1 MQKIRFGDVELKAL
15 FALEEK
21 DAGIL
26 TLAELA
32 KMLRLSKVQS
42 WKLASRLVRKNRLI
56 RLKRGIYLFAPMKS
70 GRKGLWTDDA
80 YKLLPKLMGKKDYY
94 VGFWTALNYYGLT
107 EQIPVS
113 VQVVTTSR
121 QRSFE
126 ALQSRFYFIQVK
138 KLGQWQEEKIG
149 YALVKFAT
157 IEQLMLDCLTMPEN
171 CGGIIVACQA
181 LWEARKR
188 INWEKLEELAANS
201 NDAARR
207 RLGYLC
213 ELLKIHKFKAKKPV
227 GWRWL
232 DSSRRKEK
240 LGASLKWGLILNY
253 SEEELTQWRDY

>member
-32 KMLRLSKVQS
+32 KMLRLTKVQS
-42 WKLASRLVRKNRLI
+42 WKLASRLVRKKRLI
-56 RLKRGIYLFAPMKS
+56 RLKRGLYLFAPMKS

-80 YKLLPKLMGKKDYY
+80 YKLLPTLMGKKEYY
-94 VGFWTALNYYGLT
+94 VGFWTALNYHGLT
-107 EQIPVS
+107 EQIPIN

-138 KLGQWQEEKIG
+138 RLGQWQEEKIG
-149 YALVKFAT
+149 NTLVKFAT
-157 IEQLMLDCLTMPEN
+157 IEQLILDCLTMPEN
-171 CGGIIVACQA
+171 CGGMIEACKA
-181 LWEARKR
+181 LWEARRK
-188 INWEKLEELAANS
+188 INWEKLEELASKS

-213 ELLKIHKFKAKKPV
+213 ELLKIRKFKSKKLV

-232 DSSRRKEK
+232 DPSRRKEK
-240 LGASLKWGLILNY
+240 LRISSKWGLFLNL
-253 SEEELTQWRDY
+253 SEKDLTQWRDY